1 MTRTARVGR
10 LREGVRRGVGGRIAV
25 AAGVDELGDLEATAS
40 SLEVAVAENR
50 ALEVPLTV
58 LVDALE
64 RDVAEVLSR
73 RTGRGMGA

>member
-1 MTRTARVGR
+1 MTQAGRVARV
-10 LREGVRRGVGGRIAV
+10 REGVRRRVGGPVAV
-25 AAGVDELGDLEATAS
+25 ATGVAELDQLEATAA

-50 ALEVPLTV
+50 VLEAPLTA

>member
-1 MTRTARVGR
+1 MRRTDRVGR
-10 LREGVRRGVGGRIAV
+10 LREGVRRRVGARIAV
-25 AAGVDELGDLEATAS
+25 AAGVDELADLEATAA

>member
-1 MTRTARVGR
+1 MTRTDRVGR
-10 LREGVRRGVGGRIAV
+10 LREGVRRRVGGRIAV
-25 AAGVDELGDLEATAS
+25 AAGVAELDDLEATAS

-73 RTGRGMGA
+73 RRGRGMGA

>member
-1 MTRTARVGR
+1 MTGAGRVDRIRGRVTGATGLDEVGR
-10 LREGVRRGVGGRIAV
+10 LEAV
-25 AAGVDELGDLEATAS
+25 TT

-50 ALEVPLTV
+50 ALEVPLTA

-73 RTGRGMGA
+73 RSGTGMGA

>member
-1 MTRTARVGR
+1 MSTPGRLDR
-10 LREGVRRGVGGRIAV
+10 LREGVRRSARLDEFGV
-25 AAGVDELGDLEATAS
+25 LEETVS

-50 ALEVPLTV
+50 ELEVPLAV
-58 LVDALE
+58 LVDHLE